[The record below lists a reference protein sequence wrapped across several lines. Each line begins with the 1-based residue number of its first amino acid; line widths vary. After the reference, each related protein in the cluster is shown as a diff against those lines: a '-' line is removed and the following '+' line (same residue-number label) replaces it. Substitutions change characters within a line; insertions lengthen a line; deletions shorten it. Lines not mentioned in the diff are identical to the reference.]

1 MNDKVKIALAGVLV
15 VILFVLANSLYVVS
29 QTEQAIVLQF
39 GEPMRVVKEPGLK
52 IKVPFIQNVVFY
64 DNRLLNLD
72 PPAQEVVLND
82 KNVWT
87 STVLPVT
94 ALLSLFVFTKLFEPK
109 PRRAASWKK
118 S

>member
-52 IKVPFIQNVVFY
+52 IKVPFIQNVVFMTTGCSI
-64 DNRLLNLD
+64 LIL
-72 PPAQEVVLND
+72 
-82 KNVWT
+82 
-87 STVLPVT
+87 
-94 ALLSLFVFTKLFEPK
+94 
-109 PRRAASWKK
+109 PRRSCPERQKT
-118 S
+118 SGRRQFYPLPHC

>member
-82 KNVWT
+82 KKRLDVD
-87 STVLPVT
+87 S
-94 ALLSLFVFTKLFEPK
+94 FTRYRIVEPL
-109 PRRAASWKK
+109 RFY
-118 S
+118 

>member
-52 IKVPFIQNVVFY
+52 IKVPFIQNVVFMTTGCSTLILPHR
-64 DNRLLNLD
+64 RL
-72 PPAQEVVLND
+72 
-82 KNVWT
+82 
-87 STVLPVT
+87 S
-94 ALLSLFVFTKLFEPK
+94 
-109 PRRAASWKK
+109 
-118 S
+118 